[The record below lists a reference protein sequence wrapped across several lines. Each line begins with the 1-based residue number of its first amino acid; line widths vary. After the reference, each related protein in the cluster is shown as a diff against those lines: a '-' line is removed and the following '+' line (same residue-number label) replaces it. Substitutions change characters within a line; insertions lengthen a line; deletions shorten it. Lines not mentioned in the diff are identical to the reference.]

1 MKIDDIIKTNFKT
14 PQQKAIV
21 NLRFTANYYIN
32 FQNSFMLEFDLTM
45 PQFNILRILRGAK
58 GSLSVNSVKERMV
71 ERSPNLTRIMDKL
84 VSKDL
89 IKRFQCNNDRRTVF
103 IEINEKGLEL
113 LQNIDFKM
121 EKTNLFPQ
129 NLSNEEAEQLS
140 YLLDKIRNSL

>member
-1 MKIDDIIKTNFKT
+1 MKIDEIIKTNFKT

-21 NLRFTANYYIN
+21 NLRFTANYFIN

-71 ERSPNLTRIMDKL
+71 EISPNLTRIMDKL

-89 IKRFQCNNDRRTVF
+89 IIRFQCNDDRRAVF
-103 IEINEKGLEL
+103 IEISQIGLEL
-113 LQNIDFKM
+113 LQKIDFKM

-129 NLSNEEAEQLS
+129 NLTDDEAEQLS

>member
-1 MKIDDIIKTNFKT
+1 
-14 PQQKAIV
+14 
-21 NLRFTANYYIN
+21 
-32 FQNSFMLEFDLTM
+32 M

>member
-1 MKIDDIIKTNFKT
+1 MKIDEIIKTNFKT

-21 NLRFTANYYIN
+21 NLRFTANYFIN

-89 IKRFQCNNDRRTVF
+89 IKRFQCNDDRRAVF

-113 LQNIDFKM
+113 LQRIDFKM
-121 EKTNLFPQ
+121 EKINLFPQ
-129 NLSNEEAEQLS
+129 NLTDDEAEQLS
-140 YLLDKIRNSL
+140 LLLDKIRNSL

>member
-21 NLRFTANYYIN
+21 NLRFTANYFIN

-103 IEINEKGLEL
+103 IEINENGLEL
-113 LQNIDFKM
+113 LHKIDFKM
-121 EKTNLFPQ
+121 DKINLFPQ

>member
-58 GSLSVNSVKERMV
+58 GSLSVNSVKERRV

-113 LQNIDFKM
+113 LLNIDFKM

>member
-1 MKIDDIIKTNFKT
+1 MKIDEIIKTNFKT

-21 NLRFTANYYIN
+21 NLRFTANYFIN

>member
-1 MKIDDIIKTNFKT
+1 MKIDEIIKTNFKT

-21 NLRFTANYYIN
+21 NLRFTANYFIN

-58 GSLSVNSVKERMV
+58 DSLSVNSVKERMV

-89 IKRFQCNNDRRTVF
+89 IKRFQCKDDRRAVF

-113 LQNIDFKM
+113 LQKIDFKM
-121 EKTNLFPQ
+121 DNTNLFPQ
-129 NLSNEEAEQLS
+129 NLTDDEAEQLS
-140 YLLDKIRNSL
+140 FLLDKMRNSL

>member
-1 MKIDDIIKTNFKT
+1 MKIDEIIKTNFKT

-21 NLRFTANYYIN
+21 NLRFTANYFIS

-45 PQFNILRILRGAK
+45 PQFNILRILRGSK

-121 EKTNLFPQ
+121 DKTNLFPQ
-129 NLSNEEAEQLS
+129 NLTNEEAEQLS

>member
-1 MKIDDIIKTNFKT
+1 
-14 PQQKAIV
+14 
-21 NLRFTANYYIN
+21 
-32 FQNSFMLEFDLTM
+32 
-45 PQFNILRILRGAK
+45 
-58 GSLSVNSVKERMV
+58 
-71 ERSPNLTRIMDKL
+71 MDKL

-121 EKTNLFPQ
+121 DKTNLFPQ
-129 NLSNEEAEQLS
+129 NLTNEEAEQLS

>member
-1 MKIDDIIKTNFKT
+1 MKIDEIIKTNFKT

-21 NLRFTANYYIN
+21 NLRFTANYFIN

-58 GSLSVNSVKERMV
+58 DSLSVNSVKERMV

-89 IKRFQCNNDRRTVF
+89 IKRFQCNDDRRAVF

-113 LQNIDFKM
+113 LQKIDVKM
-121 EKTNLFPQ
+121 EKINLFPQ
-129 NLSNEEAEQLS
+129 NLTDDEAEQLS

>member
-1 MKIDDIIKTNFKT
+1 MKIEEIIKTNFKT

-21 NLRFTANYYIN
+21 NLRFTANYFIN

-58 GSLSVNSVKERMV
+58 DSLSVNSVKERMV

-89 IKRFQCNNDRRTVF
+89 IKRFQCNDDRRAVF

-113 LQNIDFKM
+113 LQKIDFKM

-129 NLSNEEAEQLS
+129 NLTNEEAEQLS

>member
-32 FQNSFMLEFDLTM
+32 FQNSFMLQFDLTM

>member
-1 MKIDDIIKTNFKT
+1 MKIDEIIKTNFKT
-14 PQQKAIV
+14 PQHKAIV
-21 NLRFTANYYIN
+21 NLRFTANYFIN

>member
-32 FQNSFMLEFDLTM
+32 FQYSFMLEFDLTM

>member
-113 LQNIDFKM
+113 LLNIDFKM

>member
-1 MKIDDIIKTNFKT
+1 MKIDDLVKTTFKT
-14 PQQKAIV
+14 PQQKAFV
-21 NLRFTANYYIN
+21 NLRFTANYFIN

-58 GSLSVNSVKERMV
+58 GSLSINSVKERMV

-84 VSKDL
+84 VSKNL
-89 IKRFQCNNDRRTVF
+89 INRFQCNDDRRAVF

-113 LQNIDFKM
+113 LQRIDFKM
-121 EKTNLFPQ
+121 EKTNLFPE
-129 NLSNEEAEQLS
+129 NLTNDEAEQLS